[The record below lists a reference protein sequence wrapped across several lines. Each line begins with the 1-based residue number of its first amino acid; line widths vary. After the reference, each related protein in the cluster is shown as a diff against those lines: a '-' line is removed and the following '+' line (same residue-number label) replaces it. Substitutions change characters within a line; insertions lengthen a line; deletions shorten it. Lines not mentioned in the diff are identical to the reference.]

1 MDNGIFI
8 RCRYAV
14 SSLHMLNTQEKA
26 VCCCCLM
33 HVFMQRSK
41 EKQLEANVFA
51 FGWGEQWWNY
61 FEWRFID
68 AMYDSLKMKI
78 WKYRGLFWGEQ
89 CQEIKARPV
98 WSWRL
103 LGGFFIFNGS
113 EGCTRT
119 VGSFQ
124 CRSSGFALCALPF
137 LGTGWNMYFLFFFG
151 AHSTQSRVTQTERK
165 LVQFKGCG
173 WWTQQFPFLFQNE
186 TRWFFEVSSYFSFS
200 FSRYSYLE
208 PEKKSRGNEGSR
220 GDI

>member
-1 MDNGIFI
+1 MFI
-8 RCRYAV
+8 RCRYTV

-78 WKYRGLFWGEQ
+78 WKCRGLFWGEQ
-89 CQEIKARPV
+89 CQEIKERPV

-103 LGGFFIFNGS
+103 LCVFSSLMDLKDALGQLAAFS
-113 EGCTRT
+113 
-119 VGSFQ
+119 VGHLVLLFV
-124 CRSSGFALCALPF
+124 P
-137 LGTGWNMYFLFFFG
+137 FLFFLVHIQHKAVLHKQRGSWFNLKVVDDE
-151 AHSTQSRVTQTERK
+151 HSN
-165 LVQFKGCG
+165 
-173 WWTQQFPFLFQNE
+173 FLFCFR
-186 TRWFFEVSSYFSFS
+186 TRRDGFSGFHS
-200 FSRYSYLE
+200 IFLFLFLATV
-208 PEKKSRGNEGSR
+208 
-220 GDI
+220 I